1 MQNRSP
7 IAVFLLSMV
16 TGGIYSWYWLVKT
29 KTEMNTMGEKIP
41 TAWIWLI
48 PCVGS
53 IWWIW
58 KYSEGVEHVTHNKV
72 SGVLAFILLFCLGTI
87 GEAIIQNYFN
97 EDVAAVSAQPIQPTY
112 AQPVQ
117 EQPAYQQPVQQQ
129 PIYQQPV
136 EPQVQPYQQPI
147 QPVEQPQQ
155 SFEQPFQAP
164 QPEAP
169 IEKPQQSVD
178 QPQNPFQQQ

>member
-1 MQNRSP
+1 
-7 IAVFLLSMV
+7 MV

-29 KTEMNTMGEKIP
+29 KTEMNNLGEKIP

-48 PCVGS
+48 PFVGT
-53 IWWIW
+53 IWWMW
-58 KYSEGVEHVTHNKV
+58 KYAEGVEHVTHNKV

-87 GEAIIQNYFN
+87 GEAILQNYFN
-97 EDVAAVSAQPIQPTY
+97 EDVAVVAAQPISQNPSY
-112 AQPVQ
+112 QSPVQ
-117 EQPAYQQPVQQQ
+117 EQPAYQQTVQQQ

-136 EPQVQPYQQPI
+136 EPQVQSYQQPVQQGEQSQ
-147 QPVEQPQQ
+147 QPY
-155 SFEQPFQAP
+155 EQPFQAP

-169 IEKPQQSVD
+169 VEQPQQSVD

>member
-7 IAVFLLSMV
+7 IEVFLLSMV

-29 KTEMNTMGEKIP
+29 KTEMNNMGEKIP

-48 PCVGS
+48 PCVGT
-53 IWWIW
+53 IWWMW

-87 GEAIIQNYFN
+87 GEAILQNYFN
-97 EDVAAVSAQPIQPTY
+97 EDVAAVSAQPMQPTY
-112 AQPVQ
+112 QRPVQ

-129 PIYQQPV
+129 PV

-147 QPVEQPQQ
+147 QSVEQSQQ
-155 SFEQPFQAP
+155 SFEQPFQTP

-169 IEKPQQSVD
+169 VEQPQQPVD